1 MRRLY
6 LYDIHRLNT
15 YFIFFRGYYMASKT
29 KFKSLSDFVHNA
41 TLEEKEA
48 FYKAVI
54 DKAIT
59 SQKAVVQAAQN
70 K

>member
-1 MRRLY
+1 
-6 LYDIHRLNT
+6 
-15 YFIFFRGYYMASKT
+15 MASKT